1 MSVPFIDL
9 SIFCYM
15 HVSSGLEVRVVLNVP
30 AQCIALQ
37 S

>member
-1 MSVPFIDL
+1 MSVPSTDL
-9 SIFCYM
+9 SIFYYM